1 MRIEIMFLLVVS
13 FIVANIYY
21 EGKLLK
27 KALFYKKYYTMAG
40 VIFGSFVLYY
50 LIKKNPLCANNII
63 KTSNDYIKYLP
74 IDKETSGFISP
85 IIDFTT
91 NNKWA
96 NTNIGGGGWGG
107 GGGGGDKHILSVP
120 SFAQPTPAPTAKN
133 EHQIIKTK
141 RAVSESKRRF
151 VASRQ
156 DWKCNYCKNQLSSF
170 FQVDHIM
177 RLDRG
182 GSNHVDNLQ
191 ALCANCHAE
200 KTGMENIKS
209 SL

>member
-1 MRIEIMFLLVVS
+1 MRIEIIFILVVS

-27 KALFYKKYYTMAG
+27 KALSYKKYYTMAG
-40 VIFGSFVLYY
+40 VVFGAFILYY
-50 LIKKNPLCANNII
+50 LIKKNPLYATNII

-74 IDKETSGFISP
+74 IDKGTSNFISP
-85 IIDFTT
+85 ILDFTA
-91 NNKWA
+91 NGKWA
-96 NTNIGGGGWGG
+96 NTGISETRP
-107 GGGGGDKHILSVP
+107 IVAMP
-120 SFAQPTPAPTAKN
+120 SYNQPFAQNTPQNTPQNT
-133 EHQIIKTK
+133 KTK
-141 RAVSESKRRF
+141 RAVSEAKRRF

-156 DWKCNYCKNQLSSF
+156 DWKCNNCKNQLSSF
-170 FQVDHIM
+170 FQVDHII
-177 RLDRG
+177 RLDQG

-200 KTGMENIKS
+200 KTGLENIAS